1 VGNVEIKRI
10 KLLEF
15 SYLSHFSFSQLRIF
29 IFILFFLSSCEK
41 DITIHLK
48 DSQAQLVVEA
58 TIENGKPPIV
68 FLSSSLDYFSQI
80 TTEILAQSFVH
91 NAKVIVSD
99 SSTSVQLKEY
109 ATPVDTSGN
118 LVYYY
123 TVDSLNST
131 NFTGSLN
138 HSYSLRIE
146 VNSKVY
152 NSQTT
157 IPPLAKKIDSIWW
170 KQAPDN
176 PDTNKIVVEAKVTD
190 PPGLGNYIRYFTSE
204 NDGPFFPGLNSV
216 FDDQIVDGTT
226 YNVDVDKGVNRN
238 EKIDLNNYAFF
249 ERGDSVIVK
258 FCNID
263 KATYDFW
270 RTMEYNYQSIGN
282 PFSTPTTVIS
292 NISNNALGYFGG
304 YAAQYVSLRIPK

>member
-1 VGNVEIKRI
+1 MMNK
-10 KLLEF
+10 
-15 SYLSHFSFSQLRIF
+15 YLSAVCLIF
-29 IFILFFLSSCEK
+29 LFSSCEK
-41 DITIHLK
+41 SITIHLK
-48 DSQAQLVVEA
+48 DAQTQLVVEA

-68 FLSSSLDYFSQI
+68 FLSGSLDYFSQI
-80 TTEILAQSFVH
+80 STEILSQSFVH
-91 NAKVIVSD
+91 NANVIVSD
-99 SSTSVQLKEY
+99 STTSVQLKEY
-109 ATPVDTSGN
+109 AVPVDTTGN

-123 TVDSLNST
+123 STDSISGI
-131 NFTGSLN
+131 NFVGSLN
-138 HSYSLRIE
+138 HSYGLRIE
-146 VNSKVY
+146 VNNQVY
-152 NSQTT
+152 TSQTT
-157 IPPLAKKIDSIWW
+157 IPALAKKIDSLWW

-176 PDTNKIVVEAKVTD
+176 PDTTKIVVVAKVTD
-190 PPGLGNYIRYFTSE
+190 PPGFGNYIRYFTSE
-204 NDGPFFPGLNSV
+204 NNGPFFPGLNSV

-226 YNVDVDKGVNRN
+226 YDIDVDKGVNRN

-249 ERGDSVIVK
+249 ERGDSVVVK

-282 PFSTPTTVIS
+282 PFSTPTTVIG